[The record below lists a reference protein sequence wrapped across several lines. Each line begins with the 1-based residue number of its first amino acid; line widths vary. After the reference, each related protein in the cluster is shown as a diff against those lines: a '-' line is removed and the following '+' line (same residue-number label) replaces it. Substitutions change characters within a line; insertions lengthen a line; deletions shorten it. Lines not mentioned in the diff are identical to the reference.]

1 MSGITDRRAVI
12 ACRIQDIE
20 ALCLGACQSVIREIA
35 MTTLDTQI
43 SAQMLE
49 ATKTAAAAT
58 IAAALISA
66 SGRPHSVGEAA
77 SLVRDVQWSL
87 WPSPSHGAYKEWHK
101 NFRPD
106 EIHK

>member
-20 ALCLGACQSVIREIA
+20 ALCLGACQSLIREIA

-58 IAAALISA
+58 IATIVFVIW
-66 SGRPHSVGEAA
+66 GWKH
-77 SLVRDVQWSL
+77 
-87 WPSPSHGAYKEWHK
+87 
-101 NFRPD
+101 
-106 EIHK
+106 

>member
-1 MSGITDRRAVI
+1 LRTTDAIGKTDGEKFVEE
-12 ACRIQDIE
+12 DVGG
-20 ALCLGACQSVIREIA
+20 LWDVIREIA

-49 ATKTAAAAT
+49 VTKTAAAAT

-66 SGRPHSVGEAA
+66 TGRPHSVGEAVQ
-77 SLVRDVQWSL
+77 LLHDVQWSL

-101 NFRPD
+101 NFKPD
-106 EIHK
+106 EIYK